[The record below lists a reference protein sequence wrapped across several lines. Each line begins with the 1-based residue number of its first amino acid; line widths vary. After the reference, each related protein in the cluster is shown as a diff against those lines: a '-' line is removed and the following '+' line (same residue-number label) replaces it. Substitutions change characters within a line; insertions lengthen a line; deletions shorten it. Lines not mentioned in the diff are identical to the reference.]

1 MNFSSKD
8 VIIKINKANA
18 LSILDSSI
26 SIKEPKKIIK
36 KIAKTLNINRIILT
50 NADEGIVVFDNG
62 IIIEMPATKHI
73 KIDPKGIGDVLVAAM
88 TFSLLSNN
96 DFIDSCKL
104 GNIAAGVAISKR
116 SPHIISKRELLD
128 AKNEYEQW
136 LEQK

>member
-1 MNFSSKD
+1 M
-8 VIIKINKANA
+8 
-18 LSILDSSI
+18 
-26 SIKEPKKIIK
+26 
-36 KIAKTLNINRIILT
+36 IAKTLNVNRIIFT
-50 NADEGIVVFDNG
+50 NADEGIVVFDNE

-96 DFIDSCKL
+96 DFIDSYKF
-104 GNIAAGVAISKR
+104 GDIAAGVAISKR
-116 SPHIISKRELLD
+116 SPHIISKKELLD